1 MPPASSLSKLV
12 LRLSSKSM
20 DKQVQ
25 NQETDSIV
33 VGKGLDATW
42 KVQDKTVDAVYGTFE
57 RTVNLGVWV
66 YCDHSQSGSLLNDTQ
81 SVHNDAVVVHDG
93 DRLKIGQTEITMRME
108 SKKSEAGPEEEED
121 KKVVGLKQGVQWNA
135 HRVPTCRAST
145 PTNGLTKA
153 QQVKRRLPRIKTSS
167 LGVTG
172 LSSSIASESMTTP
185 PEYTSSPI
193 AGVRWPTEIFCV
205 ATTTPASPSPLFER
219 HGSSQSFKQTF
230 GQDSDMLSKSQ
241 RQEVEVKT
249 SSKTSCPPPL
259 EYSSSP
265 TVSPSFLTA
274 RQRHIIPQ
282 RSLVDASSPTFT
294 SAAGKMQTIRP
305 GARPHS
311 RCDNLRIQ
319 VSKKMAAAAPAGSRR
334 KYDMPHGVPKTIEFQ
349 APASPVAQQ
358 DILRQKESLQII
370 LQHKIKEEQLLKQQQ
385 EEWMRQNLMSKD
397 NEVASESSTATGFNE
412 RADVSRCYV
421 VEDYCENTA
430 RVPRPDTKLKRTEE
444 NDTLSKENH
453 ELRCSDESV
462 ISTASTM
469 ITCHRRV
476 TSSLSSGCTSSVDL
490 CSFLGYEEDERVKDT
505 VTSYTTPDLYWSAEL
520 LGHSREE
527 TSLMSDTATPA

>member
-1 MPPASSLSKLV
+1 MRPIVDFKRPHKRRLLPPGQSLCSV
-12 LRLSSKSM
+12 SRQGPM
-20 DKQVQ
+20 DKKVQ
-25 NQETDSIV
+25 HQETESIV
-33 VGKGLDATW
+33 VGKGLDVTC
-42 KVQDKTVDAVYGTFE
+42 KVQDTTVDAVHGTLE
-57 RTVNLGVWV
+57 RTVSLGVWV
-66 YCDHSQSGSLLNDTQ
+66 YSDHSDSGSMLNGTQ
-81 SVHNDAVVVHDG
+81 SVYNDAVVVNDG
-93 DRLKIGQTEITMRME
+93 DRLKIGQTEIIMRVE
-108 SKKSEAGPEEEED
+108 SRRSEAGPEEEEEEED

-282 RSLVDASSPTFT
+282 RPLVDASSPTFT

-311 RCDNLRIQ
+311 RCDNLRKQ
-319 VSKKMAAAAPAGSRR
+319 LSKKMGAAAPAGSRR
-334 KYDMPHGVPKTIEFQ
+334 KYDMPHGGPKTIEFQ
-349 APASPVAQQ
+349 APVSPVVQQ

-385 EEWMRQNLMSKD
+385 EKWMRQNLLPISLQDK
-397 NEVASESSTATGFNE
+397 VASESSTANGFDKWP
-412 RADVSRCYV
+412 DVLRCYAWRMMR
-421 VEDYCENTA
+421 EHRGRNLDIDPDCEGSMSKFRTLCSRIILPLLR
-430 RVPRPDTKLKRTEE
+430 RVFQG
-444 NDTLSKENH
+444 
-453 ELRCSDESV
+453 
-462 ISTASTM
+462 
-469 ITCHRRV
+469 RRV
-476 TSSLSSGCTSSVDL
+476 TSC
-490 CSFLGYEEDERVKDT
+490 
-505 VTSYTTPDLYWSAEL
+505 
-520 LGHSREE
+520 
-527 TSLMSDTATPA
+527 